1 MLIYTRFNL
10 EVDYEQQSSYS
21 LTLEAKD
28 GGNRSTHVVILVE
41 IIDVND
47 NPPVFNSLEYKR
59 TIREGGTEFQP
70 KFFVQVMKDYNNEY
84 GFSVI
89 IQQYKINVP
98 TNGVYSSFMSSSIR
112 HRTIKTIQLK
122 IINVFIILL

>member
-1 MLIYTRFNL
+1 MFFL

-47 NPPVFNSLEYKR
+47 NTPVFNSLEYKR

-70 KFFVQVMKDYNNEY
+70 KFFVQVR
-84 GFSVI
+84 SV
-89 IQQYKINVP
+89 
-98 TNGVYSSFMSSSIR
+98 
-112 HRTIKTIQLK
+112 
-122 IINVFIILL
+122 

>member
-1 MLIYTRFNL
+1 MLFL

-41 IIDVND
+41 IVDVND
-47 NPPVFNSLEYKR
+47 NTPVFNSLEYKR

-70 KFFVQVMKDYNNEY
+70 KFFVQVRKYTIY
-84 GFSVI
+84 FSD
-89 IQQYKINVP
+89 
-98 TNGVYSSFMSSSIR
+98 SI
-112 HRTIKTIQLK
+112 KLLNDL
-122 IINVFIILL
+122 NVFPR

>member
-1 MLIYTRFNL
+1 MLVFICFIL

-70 KFFVQVMKDYNNEY
+70 KFFVQVMEDYNNE
-84 GFSVI
+84 
-89 IQQYKINVP
+89 
-98 TNGVYSSFMSSSIR
+98 
-112 HRTIKTIQLK
+112 
-122 IINVFIILL
+122 

>member
-1 MLIYTRFNL
+1 LFFL

-41 IIDVND
+41 IVDVND
-47 NPPVFNSLEYKR
+47 NTPVFNSLEYKR

-70 KFFVQVMKDYNNEY
+70 KFFVQVRI
-84 GFSVI
+84 VI
-89 IQQYKINVP
+89 IYFSDSIK
-98 TNGVYSSFMSSSIR
+98 SSID
-112 HRTIKTIQLK
+112 L
-122 IINVFIILL
+122 NVFPR

>member
-1 MLIYTRFNL
+1 MFKLLLFYIFPLT

-41 IIDVND
+41 IVDVND
-47 NPPVFNSLEYKR
+47 NAPIFNSLEYKR

-70 KFFVQVMKDYNNEY
+70 KFFVQVRRVLSAFF
-84 GFSVI
+84 G
-89 IQQYKINVP
+89 
-98 TNGVYSSFMSSSIR
+98 
-112 HRTIKTIQLK
+112 IKQCYTVNTYLPIYIK
-122 IINVFIILL
+122 H

>member
-1 MLIYTRFNL
+1 MRKCNNVITIFFFS

-41 IIDVND
+41 IVDVND
-47 NPPVFNSLEYKR
+47 NAPIFNSPEYKR

-70 KFFVQVMKDYNNEY
+70 KFFVQVTKL
-84 GFSVI
+84 SHI
-89 IQQYKINVP
+89 
-98 TNGVYSSFMSSSIR
+98 
-112 HRTIKTIQLK
+112 TI
-122 IINVFIILL
+122 

>member
-1 MLIYTRFNL
+1 MIANSTGYRKYNVFSRTIFTILVMFA

-41 IIDVND
+41 IVDVND
-47 NPPVFNSLEYKR
+47 NVPVFNLPEYRR

-70 KFFVQVMKDYNNEY
+70 KFFVQVRK
-84 GFSVI
+84 S
-89 IQQYKINVP
+89 
-98 TNGVYSSFMSSSIR
+98 
-112 HRTIKTIQLK
+112 H
-122 IINVFIILL
+122 

>member
-1 MLIYTRFNL
+1 MFFL

-41 IIDVND
+41 IVDVND
-47 NPPVFNSLEYKR
+47 NSPVFNSLEYKR

-70 KFFVQVMKDYNNEY
+70 KFFVQVKKVTIY
-84 GFSVI
+84 FSD
-89 IQQYKINVP
+89 KSSDDLNVP
-98 TNGVYSSFMSSSIR
+98 M
-112 HRTIKTIQLK
+112 
-122 IINVFIILL
+122 III